1 MPAAKGNDAFSEE
14 DIRNVRS
21 QARSWRPTL
30 DQVCNLCTVIVI
42 IIVGFVREW
51 LLCSSFQEAVL
62 AQYQTAALLP
72 ILAASFA
79 VPHIRYYSERKS
91 IFLDWGG
98 RLNTPV
104 EGWRPSAVLTS
115 LIAVVSFVGLSV
127 WVVWA
132 NWGAC

>member
-1 MPAAKGNDAFSEE
+1 MPLTKGDDAFSEE
-14 DIRNVRS
+14 NIRNVRS
-21 QARSWRPTL
+21 QARSWHPTL
-30 DQVCNLCTVIVI
+30 DQVCNLCSVIVI

-79 VPHIRYYSERKS
+79 IPHIRYQSKGGVSPIYSV
-91 IFLDWGG
+91 
-98 RLNTPV
+98 LNVPV
-104 EGWRPSAVLTS
+104 GGWRPSAVLTS
-115 LIAVVSFVGLSV
+115 LIAVVTIVGLSA